1 MNILKNKLH
10 ALFNNFVNIF
20 NFSPKKLSVEKVGS
34 NDLGIYYIYYDED
47 SFYLVIDDYKGYFE
61 KNDDND
67 NKYLNLIF
75 KDKKQ
80 EQIFDSI
87 WKKIREL
94 ISESDKFDHYSKE
107 YAIVSFDSDDVL
119 EYGTT
124 IDISNLSIVIRS
136 VFKSEGCFYPQVDLN
151 TCQYKNY

>member
-10 ALFNNFVNIF
+10 ALFNNFANIF
-20 NFSPKKLSVEKVGS
+20 SFNPKKLSVEKVGS
-34 NDLGIYYIYYDED
+34 NDLGIYYIYYDDD
-47 SFYLVIDDYKGYFE
+47 SFYLVIDDLKGYFE

-87 WKKIREL
+87 WNKIREL
-94 ISESDKFDHYSKE
+94 INKFDKFDNYSKE
-107 YAIVSFDSDDVL
+107 YTVVSFNSDDVL

-136 VFKSEGCFYPQVDLN
+136 VFKSDGCFYPQVYLN
-151 TCQYKNY
+151 TCQYKK